1 VLVWVREQSVIL
13 GISLGEDAVRQHE
26 NSSTEKMA
34 ASLAIRHQPLRG
46 EMKDANQEE
55 TVAGVLLLW
64 FF

>member
-1 VLVWVREQSVIL
+1 
-13 GISLGEDAVRQHE
+13 
-26 NSSTEKMA
+26 MA
-34 ASLAIRHQPLRG
+34 ASLAIRHQPLRD